1 MDVTRTWTLGCSCLY
16 ISLAKYKGRDLL
28 VQSFIFRCGPILA
41 SYFLIYFANR
51 IFWRVPTDTQWRG
64 RDTLWYAIFP
74 CFSGVRSKKSRTLTS
89 TSGTRRNY
97 WILTIKDA
105 QIKPGQC
112 VLTILEVDLL
122 IYFASEIYK
131 QKPAKAGFW
140 VLSSSAYWYT
150 VEHACLTST
159 SF

>member
-1 MDVTRTWTLGCSCLY
+1 MD
-16 ISLAKYKGRDLL
+16 
-28 VQSFIFRCGPILA
+28 FIFRCGPILA

-51 IFWRVPTDTQWRG
+51 IYWGVPTDTYKRG

-74 CFSGVRSKKSRTLTS
+74 CFSGVRSKKSRTLRS

-140 VLSSSAYWYT
+140 VLSSSPYCTRLNRPAWRVRIFNAHALQSRNYRQNAYILPYKY
-150 VEHACLTST
+150 L
-159 SF
+159 